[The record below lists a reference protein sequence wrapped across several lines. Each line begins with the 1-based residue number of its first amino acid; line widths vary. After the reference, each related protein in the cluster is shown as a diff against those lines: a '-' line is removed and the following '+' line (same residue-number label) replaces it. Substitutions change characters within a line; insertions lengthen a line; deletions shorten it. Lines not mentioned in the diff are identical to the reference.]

1 MKSIKKRIMA
11 LVMSL
16 CMIVSVFPTTVL
28 AVTEIPIEGTALQ
41 YHFELSE
48 MDEVTG
54 EIFQKLVISIN
65 PDSESDN
72 FDISGRP
79 WTSANMVQEV
89 VIKEGVTG
97 IGDNAFS
104 NMTNLETLTIENP
117 SLITS
122 IGDSAFSGDS
132 RLEIDNLD
140 LSSVMELGEG
150 AFRNCSNISGTLT
163 LSSELTEIPNSAFYN
178 CGFSSVSIPD
188 SVEKI
193 GDSAFYS
200 NNLTTIAI
208 PSNVTEVGSSAFAS
222 NSIASIILNDGL
234 VTIGSGAFQYNP
246 LSMTSLVIPNSVTT
260 IGGSAFRSSGTNTAL
275 TELTIGSGVTTIG
288 EYAFFSYTQ
297 LSKVLVEAT
306 GLKEVGNSAFGTN
319 EYNAYSTTAID
330 EDTGARYS
338 IGADFMLVDGVNSNV
353 FKNGENCYLGERSPL
368 QLTDYKEPTCEEEGY
383 YEYTFYYNGQEKGP
397 IYEYIDALG
406 HAWDSGSYKPATCE
420 TDGYT
425 LYTCT
430 RDSRHTETRNTKPD
444 GSAVDKAT
452 GHEYVVKSVS
462 NRSGASDSYVMSDTN
477 TITITYECQ
486 KGGHD
491 HNDSTGEGR
500 DTRNK
505 TVVISLPNTTLKGD
519 TDDTL
524 ATLNMPITV
533 SSGSQT
539 LGTIS
544 WASGVNTSENLT
556 AGTKDYPVTFTPN
569 NVTYA
574 GYTGMAAV
582 SSFDG
587 KDLKIEVST
596 DRAELDFTN
605 VRFGGTLAFINAERP
620 TPVTVNNYPL
630 QLGQSDFTVQYRNKN
645 TKVLQS
651 DPPTSST
658 PDENDTVW
666 EVVVTFTYDSSKY
679 YVNPSKGP
687 SGTDI
692 SENEYSFDVNENGA
706 SSTVVIT
713 HDYRFIMQSFDLAR
727 AEAVSAVYDDG
738 NNVKAIHI
746 SGIPAG
752 TTINYSWTS
761 NNHGSGS
768 NTTTNDKEGQEDLTQ
783 ASIYFTEADTYTVTI
798 TLSKA
803 NYEDKTLTAV
813 ETTVNQKTVNPPAAA
828 VNLQYTGLEQQGLVE
843 SESDKGY
850 YTITDDSNYSSK
862 ATNAGNY
869 VAKAV
874 LINDNYVWAQGT
886 SLDENNSL
894 AALINWSIAKRPII
908 QTTNIY
914 NNSSIAYD
922 GAVKTAVGEPATASK
937 LFTFEYNTD
946 GSLVADFDYDNQEGS
961 TDGIKDDDVFTITN
975 ARQTDVG
982 EYKVTA
988 TIAESYRNNF
998 YWSNR
1003 EGNTELY
1010 VIDMGTWEISSAQVA
1025 APRPTVSGKVY
1036 DGTAYDPSTAI
1047 TWDYSSFT
1055 EDQKKAIA
1063 EGDLSKIKYNF
1074 YTQVSGGTS
1083 LSNLPVNAGTYYVYV
1098 DFSEAKSGN
1107 YTLTGNA
1114 RIPFVIERATLTL
1127 TGQTDTK
1134 DFVNGTSYP
1143 IPNPT
1148 VSGFVGADANKSD
1161 EEKNQL
1167 YTFTYTYDTGN
1178 GDETTTSRP
1187 SFQNAGTYKV
1197 TVGIS
1202 ENDNGNYKA
1211 AASVECTLTINA
1223 GEQSITLSPSAGTN
1237 WDEGYDGTIPD
1248 NGYQITKTFGDSD
1261 FTVTGTPAISND
1273 SGASISVKYS
1283 VVNST
1288 PANIISLD
1296 SGSGAVAINGAGE
1309 VTIKAST
1316 DSTNNVDAAEA
1327 SYKLIINKADPTLD
1341 FNSDVD
1347 GTITTKFTGSAIAQS
1362 VYEASLTGVTGKI
1375 EPTGSVT
1382 YRFYESVEAAEAD
1395 NDGTGGEPGITN
1407 VGDHWVKAFYNG
1419 DTNYNAVSATAKIEV
1434 ESADISVETEGYS
1447 GTYDGNG
1454 HVNDIQFTVKD
1465 LAGGGEGTAIGSDN
1479 YTVYFMSKSLSSD
1492 KPSADNA
1499 NWKTAAEI
1507 TENNEMKDATLD
1519 SDGTVKADEYWFKIV
1534 TNDGNHAPYIGSF
1547 KVTIEPAKFTLTNDI
1562 EPEKAYD
1569 GNSDVFS
1576 TSQSTSLIGNIAD
1589 GNEIPGSELSSI
1601 KVSVSAQYGT
1611 VSDGGFT
1618 ADGTAGDKTIRV
1630 VYEIDFGNLK
1640 PENYKYVYS
1649 GDGTGEYNN
1658 GTVTETMSGKITAS
1672 QVVIDVLPQS
1682 AVYTGTKPDVN
1693 TEENVTWKFS
1703 DSSQLK
1709 PTDLGVSLSLAEGYD
1724 TNGNV
1729 GNYDITVSWTNKN
1742 YSVSVL
1748 NGTGTD
1754 NLTVED
1760 MLTVTQRPVTLK
1772 IGGTSCYYGEEPD
1785 YSDVPLEDVTEDK
1798 IKGGIVG
1805 DENIEN
1811 LPNVKTALHA
1821 SYNGGYITNET
1832 PASESGYAIAG
1843 ETVSQGFGN
1852 YTVDFT
1858 TDGSSVYVINKRP
1871 IIIDANDNITVKY
1884 ESGVDDAINPA
1895 NGIEYAVSIDTEK
1908 APDLSGKEAVVNN
1921 DDLGI
1926 SLKFADETVN
1936 DSSGVGDYVVKA
1948 QYTSGGDADNYDITL
1963 KDGKLTI
1970 EPAELAVEFTESS
1983 ATVPFS
1989 NGTYTNPLI
1998 FLNSSNNNSAV
2009 KDTDISEMNVEY
2021 ISSNS
2026 GVATVTNNGTV
2037 NFVSTGLVTIG
2048 ARVTPNANTNY
2059 KNSTVMA
2066 QYTLNISSVGAGISV
2081 SFEPNPLTY
2090 NGSDQ
2095 QLLDQSH
2102 ITVTPSNATVLYS
2115 LDPSS
2120 IADPDGF
2127 SDWKSI
2133 EEILG
2138 KDVGSHTVYYKAS
2151 AENYTTITGFT
2162 TVNIN
2167 KADLNVKFTNATV
2180 NLSNLN
2186 PGDIYDGDANNP
2198 IVGIPDDYT
2207 RKADITYLS
2216 SNTGVAIVNNFSEN
2230 KLTING
2236 DGVTTVRA
2244 SLPSDNNYND
2254 AYAEYTISIG
2264 QSEMEYTS
2272 SGYTGEFDNKSHGIT
2287 LSVTNPDSGYIVEYS
2302 YSTDN
2307 GNTYSTPSQEA
2318 PEFRDAG
2325 EYIVKYSISANG
2337 YTPVNEQTEKVTITQ
2352 KPLMADM
2359 FSSSISQNGY
2369 TYTGKEITFNVIVT
2383 DTETDYTLNSDEY
2396 TVTFE
2401 NNIDV
2406 GTGSVTVT
2414 AAENGNY
2421 SGSATADFRINPL
2434 DANYLTAYL
2443 TSYYGYL
2450 GDDGNNSTD
2459 VEVRFGTRDDLVN
2472 GQDYEIICDTGVIDG
2487 NTITFSNV
2495 GIHDITVNGLGNFQN
2510 NSVTLKYALITKDLQ
2525 NGLVI
2530 NGGTGFIIAE
2540 YGEPI
2545 NGDLDIKI
2553 PGSDEQLTQGVDYNL
2568 TYEYYDYLGNPAT
2581 TGEYTPDVLSN
2592 GSGMY
2597 IITAETIESAK
2608 IIVPPAENMQN
2619 TDVINLLPVLPEN
2632 GGATGGIENGE
2643 TDIKDDGIV
2652 DGTLPDGELNGGDI
2666 SDGHENTENNG
2677 SDGQENTGN
2686 EGSEGQENTGNE
2698 GSEGQEDTGSD
2709 DSEGQGNS
2717 GNEGSEG
2724 QENTGNEGSED
2735 QGNSGNEGSEGQE
2748 DTGSEGSEDQDNSGN
2763 EDSEGQEDTGN
2774 EDSENQ
2780 ESSESENSG
2789 EQNNSADEGSENQE
2803 SSGSEGSEGQ
2813 ENSENNGGS
2822 QESSENESDAG
2833 EPSDVSYSAMGITS
2847 NNYVYVLMG
2856 DEVQNIQD
2864 VQTQISY
2871 SGTGQFIIL
2880 ILQKDL
2886 ANANVSVGTPEYNY
2900 GTALEPEFDITFDDG
2915 TPIDKENDV
2924 DVRYINNINAGE
2936 NTGTLI
2942 VTASPNSNN
2951 FTGSNM
2957 ASFSIT
2963 PVGFTVDSI
2972 EPQDYTGSPVT
2983 PSVTVRNLNGDV
2995 IPPSSYTVQFENN
3008 VEPGTASAIV
3018 TGYGNY
3024 TGTITTEFTINASET
3039 HRYLDMSIGK
3049 TSWTYDGNANAESIT
3064 VTYDEKELVIG
3075 SDYIITIAKGN
3086 GSETTYLTET
3096 DAINA
3101 MIEVGTYT
3109 VTAVG
3114 SGSYAGLSDT
3124 ETVTIN
3130 EKSSGGGGGGG
3141 GGGGTTTYTITASAS
3156 ENGYINPE
3164 GQVKVSSGDDER
3176 FVIAAKDGYVISD
3189 VIVDGESVGPV
3200 STYLFENVR
3209 ENHTIEAVFSAEG
3222 ESGQPGTGGNGENNG
3237 NSNNPSDSGNTNS
3250 TDSTGVSKWLN
3261 TKDHFAYLNGYP
3273 ERTFKPDGSMTRAE
3287 AAQMFYNL
3295 LLDKS
3300 TVYGN
3305 RFDDVPSDAWYSTA
3319 VNTLSALG
3327 MISGVGNN
3335 KYEPERSI
3343 TRAEFTSIAM
3353 RFADATNAGEN
3364 IFTDVHQND
3373 WYYNFVVGSI
3383 KYGWISGYPDGT
3395 FRPNNTIT
3403 RAEVTSIVNR
3413 MLNRNADNEYINRNK
3428 EKITVFSDVS
3438 KEHWAYYII
3447 AEATNSHDYT
3457 KANGVE
3463 RWSM

>member
-1 MKSIKKRIMA
+1 
-11 LVMSL
+11 
-16 CMIVSVFPTTVL
+16 MIISVFPATVL
-28 AVTEIPIEGTALQ
+28 AADTVDGPYQIEGTGLQ
-41 YHFELSE
+41 YTYYITLITGTGDVDFSYE
-48 MDEVTG
+48 M
-54 EIFQKLVISIN
+54 VIEKSTD
-65 PDSESDN
+65 PDNTNQN
-72 FDISGRP
+72 FNIPDYDSAQRP
-79 WTSANMVQEV
+79 WNRAAETMASI
-89 VIKEGVTG
+89 VIREGVTG
-97 IGDNAFS
+97 IGASSFS
-104 NMTNLETLTIENP
+104 NMPMLESITIP
-117 SLITS
+117 DSVTS
-122 IGDSAFSGDS
+122 IGDNAFSGDS
-132 RLEIDNLD
+132 RLDINNLD
-140 LSSVMELGEG
+140 LRSVAGLGEG
-150 AFRNCSNISGTLT
+150 AFRGCSNIRGTLT
-163 LSSELTEIPNSAFYN
+163 LNSSLTEIPDYAFYN
-178 CGFSSVSIPD
+178 CRFTEISIPN

-193 GDSAFYS
+193 GSYAFCGNRPASLTVPGNVKTIGQYAFQS
-200 NNLTTIAI
+200 NNLTSVTLNEGIEIIEKGAFSSNNFSGTLTI
-208 PSNVTEVGSSAFAS
+208 PSSVVTIGDSAFASGGNTSLTNLIIGTDTETASLETIGANAFCQYTMLSEISINSNKVTTIGSSAF
-222 NSIASIILNDGL
+222 G
-234 VTIGSGAFQYNP
+234 
-246 LSMTSLVIPNSVTT
+246 TSQS
-260 IGGSAFRSSGTNTAL
+260 
-275 TELTIGSGVTTIG
+275 
-288 EYAFFSYTQ
+288 
-297 LSKVLVEAT
+297 
-306 GLKEVGNSAFGTN
+306 
-319 EYNAYSTTAID
+319 NAYSNLAED
-330 EDTGARYS
+330 EQGNRYMVGAT
-338 IGADFMLVDGVNSNV
+338 FKVTNTVNNLLENGV
-353 FKNGENCYLGERSPL
+353 NCYLGDRSPL
-368 QLTDYKEPTCEEEGY
+368 TLVEFEDPTCTEDGKYVYEYSYLGGDPIRLEQTIDRLGHEYVNVGDNDGYVGPSCTTAGYWNQKCTRCDDTRQLSDTSEEG
-383 YEYTFYYNGQEKGP
+383 
-397 IYEYIDALG
+397 
-406 HAWDSGSYKPATCE
+406 
-420 TDGYT
+420 
-425 LYTCT
+425 
-430 RDSRHTETRNTKPD
+430 
-444 GSAVDKAT
+444 KAT
-452 GHEYVVKSVS
+452 GHNYKVVSIEGTDGTLNIS
-462 NRSGASDSYVMSDTN
+462 SGNKV
-477 TITITYECQ
+477 TITYECPNEN
-486 KGGHD
+486 H
-491 HNDSTGEGR
+491 DSTR
-500 DTRNK
+500 DSAQANPVKVELPTLTITADTEDTIGDITELPVNVTISG
-505 TVVISLPNTTLKGD
+505 TVVGRLDWNNVDDNQELSYGTEYYDVKFTPDAVYFANYNGISYDNNSDGQVD
-519 TDDTL
+519 
-524 ATLNMPITV
+524 
-533 SSGSQT
+533 
-539 LGTIS
+539 GTNDVTGYD
-544 WASGVNTSENLT
+544 GVNL
-556 AGTKDYPVTFTPN
+556 KI
-569 NVTYA
+569 
-574 GYTGMAAV
+574 AV
-582 SSFDG
+582 STS
-587 KDLKIEVST
+587 KVK
-596 DRAELDFTN
+596 LDFSNTYFN
-605 VRFGGTLAFINAERP
+605 GTLAYVNTDGPDEEFSVQEEPENTTYGDPVYIDTENGNAEQ
-620 TPVTVNNYPL
+620 TN
-630 QLGQSDFTVQYRNKN
+630 
-645 TKVLQS
+645 
-651 DPPTSST
+651 PPTGTLPTS
-658 PDENDTVW
+658 DRWKVQ
-666 EVVVTFTYDSSKY
+666 VTFSYDSNKY
-679 YVNPSKGP
+679 EV
-687 SGTDI
+687 
-692 SENEYSFDVNENGA
+692 
-706 SSTVVIT
+706 
-713 HDYRFIMQSFDLAR
+713 
-727 AEAVSAVYDDG
+727 
-738 NNVKAIHI
+738 
-746 SGIPAG
+746 
-752 TTINYSWTS
+752 
-761 NNHGSGS
+761 GSGPA
-768 NTTTNDKEGQEDLTQ
+768 TEGYDMDDDKNG
-783 ASIYFTEADTYTVTI
+783 TVTI
-798 TLSKA
+798 TAPYIISNRSFDNVTASGLTVTYSKSEQNLVRLFNAVEGSTVSYEYEYSSYDGNTTYNGNSETTIASNGTTTILPFTDAGTYTFNITLSKSEYTDRTIEGITATILPKEVDLPIA
-803 NYEDKTLTAV
+803 NPNKSSLESGYEKYGRFYGS
-813 ETTVNQKTVNPPAAA
+813 
-828 VNLQYTGLEQQGLVE
+828 YTGEPQTGVVPK
-843 SESDKGY
+843 SESDLELYEFTENDGAY
-850 YTITDDSNYSSK
+850 GITKTDSSANQENGKYIAK
-862 ATNAGNY
+862 ATLKDKNNY
-869 VAKAV
+869 KWPDGAELDDDGDAV
-874 LINDNYVWAQGT
+874 VEW
-886 SLDENNSL
+886 E
-894 AALINWSIAKRPII
+894 IAKRSII
-908 QTTNIY
+908 NPVKAITSTAYTGNYIEAINKNTTVDNIFKIY
-914 NNSSIAYD
+914 YD
-922 GAVKTAVGEPATASK
+922 GTTTSTMIG
-937 LFTFEYNTD
+937 
-946 GSLVADFDYDNQEGS
+946 DFDFNG
-961 TDGIKDDDVFTITN
+961 DDTSEETGVFTITN
-975 ARQTDVG
+975 ARNINAGVYSIEAVINENYRDNFRWQTAGEDVDYLLNLG
-982 EYKVTA
+982 EY
-988 TIAESYRNNF
+988 TINKKSI
-998 YWSNR
+998 
-1003 EGNTELY
+1003 ELP
-1010 VIDMGTWEISSAQVA
+1010 V
-1025 APRPTVSGKVY
+1025 PTLRSRDYNGK
-1036 DGTAYDPSTAI
+1036 AY
-1047 TWDYSSFT
+1047 
-1055 EDQKKAIA
+1055 
-1063 EGDLSKIKYNF
+1063 N
-1074 YTQVSGGTS
+1074 GGTNYNAS
-1083 LSNLPVNAGTYYVYV
+1083 STDIVWDSEKLADLNGILDVTLVTYSYFNDAGTTIPMSGAPVNGRSNPYYLQVNY
-1098 DFSEAKSGN
+1098 AAALNGN
-1107 YTLTGNA
+1107 YTPASQSSKLQFYINKLE
-1114 RIPFVIERATLTL
+1114 VTL
-1127 TGQTDTK
+1127 TGTQATENYDPDKKYTITNPEISGLVEGDKPEDQSFVYEIKNSEGEYGEKLTSSPEFTDAGEYTVRVSFA
-1134 DFVNGTSYP
+1134 DTSSY
-1143 IPNPT
+1143 T
-1148 VSGFVGADANKSD
+1148 AD
-1161 EEKNQL
+1161 
-1167 YTFTYTYDTGN
+1167 
-1178 GDETTTSRP
+1178 P
-1187 SFQNAGTYKV
+1187 
-1197 TVGIS
+1197 
-1202 ENDNGNYKA
+1202 
-1211 AASVECTLTINA
+1211 VECTLTVTPST
-1223 GEQSITLSPSAGTN
+1223 QSITLNQDAG
-1237 WDEGYDGTIPD
+1237 WDDGHD
-1248 NGYQITKTFGDSD
+1248 NPEDGYQITKTFGDSN
-1261 FTVTGTPAISND
+1261 FTITGTATITSDGETP
-1273 SGASISVKYS
+1273 ISVQYAEETDE
-1283 VVNST
+1283 N
-1288 PANIISLD
+1288 NIISVSS
-1296 SGSGAVAINGAGE
+1296 SGEISISGAGE
-1309 VTIKAST
+1309 AVVKVYTTQTKNIM
-1316 DSTNNVDAAEA
+1316 AAEVT
-1327 SYKLIINKADPTLD
+1327 YTINVEKADPALN

-1729 GNYDITVSWTNKN
+1729 GEYDITVSWTNKN

-1772 IGGTSCYYGEEPD
+1772 IGGTSGYYGEEPD

-1832 PASESGYAIAG
+1832 PASESDYAIAG
-1843 ETVSQGFGN
+1843 ETVPQGFGN
-1852 YTVDFT
+1852 YKVEFT

-1895 NGIEYAVSIDTEK
+1895 NGIEYAVSIDTDK
-1908 APDLSGKEAVVNN
+1908 APGLSGKDAVVNN

-1948 QYTSGGDADNYDITL
+1948 QYTFGGDADNYDITL

-1970 EPAELAVEFTESS
+1970 EPAELDVEFTESS

-1998 FLNSSNNNSAV
+1998 FSNSSNGNSAV

-2026 GVATVTNNGTV
+2026 GVATVDNNGTV

-2102 ITVTPSNATVLYS
+2102 ITVTPSNAAVLYS

-2198 IVGIPDDYT
+2198 IVGIPADYT

-2592 GSGMY
+2592 GAGMY

-2652 DGTLPDGELNGGDI
+2652 DGILPDGELNGGDI

-2677 SDGQENTGN
+2677 SEGQENTGN

-2709 DSEGQGNS
+2709 DSEG
-2717 GNEGSEG
+2717 
-2724 QENTGNEGSED
+2724 

-2963 PVGFTVDSI
+2963 PVGFTVDNI

-3273 ERTFKPDGSMTRAE
+3273 EKTFKPDGSMTRAE